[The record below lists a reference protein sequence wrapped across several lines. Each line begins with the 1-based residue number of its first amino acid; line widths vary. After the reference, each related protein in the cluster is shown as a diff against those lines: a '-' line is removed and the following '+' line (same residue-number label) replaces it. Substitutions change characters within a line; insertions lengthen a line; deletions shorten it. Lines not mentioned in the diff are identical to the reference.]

1 MKIKKIEVQNFK
13 AISNKSIELNGCSAI
28 VTAANDSG
36 KTSLL
41 RGLIDRFRSE
51 KPEIIVKE
59 GEEKGF
65 NRIEL
70 TDGNIIEWKFTEKTE
85 SFALITKEGFKQTTG
100 VISAIGER
108 YFGQKFDIDSFLNS
122 SPKQQVKELQK
133 ICGLDFEEIDERYKE
148 AYDERTEANRELK
161 RIASQKVEQPEP
173 VKEPDIDFIKKEL
186 AEVREANS
194 KAIESERKRQR
205 LADQLDSINR
215 DISQDFSDCFDWDKA
230 KKKVD
235 SVKVPERIDESEIE
249 SRLEQAQEQL
259 RKFDAFEREQQ
270 AYEQWVKDGKKA
282 REESDKADGKVKAI
296 EAEKKEMVAKADM
309 PEGFD
314 ITEDGIN
321 YNGFPLTDNQISS
334 SGKYIAALKLGSM
347 VLGEL
352 QTLHF
357 DASTLDN
364 NSLSKVQEWANEKG
378 LQLLI
383 ERPDFDGGDIKYEII
398 DNSK

>member
-13 AISNKSIELNGCSAI
+13 AISEKSIELNGCSAI
-28 VTAANDSG
+28 VTAANESG

-51 KPEIIVKE
+51 KPDIIVKD

-70 TDGNIIEWKFTEKTE
+70 TDGNIIEWKFTEKSE

-108 YFGQKFDIDSFLNS
+108 YFGQKFDVDSFLNA

-133 ICGLDFEEIDERYKE
+133 ICGLDFDDIDEQYKE
-148 AYDERTEANRELK
+148 AYEERTEANRELK
-161 RIASQKVEQPEP
+161 RIKSQAVEQPDVVE
-173 VKEPDIDFIKKEL
+173 EPDIDSIKKEL
-186 AEVREANS
+186 ADIREKNS
-194 KAIESERKRQR
+194 KAIEAENKRQR
-205 LADQLDSINR
+205 LSDKLDSIYTVING
-215 DISQDFSDCFDWDKA
+215 SDFEDCFDDKKA
-230 KKKVD
+230 KSKVD
-235 SVKVPERIDESEIE
+235 GVDVPKKIDTSEIGQ
-249 SRLEQAQEQL
+249 RLDEAQEQL

-270 AYEQWVKDGKKA
+270 DYDQWVKDGKQARKKA
-282 REESDKADGKVKAI
+282 EEADEKVKAI
-296 EAEKKEMVAKADM
+296 EAEKKEMIANADM

-314 ITEDGIN
+314 ITEEGIN
-321 YNGFPLTDNQISS
+321 YNGFPFTENQISS

-352 QTLHF
+352 KTLHF
-357 DASTLDN
+357 DASTLDK
-364 NSLSKVQEWANEKG
+364 NSLSKVQEWASDKG

-398 DNSK
+398 EK